1 MKMMATIGH
10 HLHFSYESMIEMDLV
25 EFVFFAKE
33 CVE

>member
-10 HLHFSYESMIEMDLV
+10 HLHFSFESQLEMNLV

>member
-1 MKMMATIGH
+1 MKMMARIGH
-10 HLHFSYESMIEMDLV
+10 HLHFSYESQLEMNLV